1 MSTQQP
7 SDDAAFGPA
16 QAQAILDQQP
26 VVARR
31 LYVDG
36 PVLFTTWGV
45 AWTIGYLLLWLTGRE
60 TEDGTA
66 SLWAI
71 MTFVALLVGA
81 GVVTT
86 VHIVR
91 RIRGVRGSSA
101 EQGLLYGLS
110 WSFSFV
116 SVSAIIG
123 GLAGHGLTNA
133 QIAVLSNGLSCL
145 VVGALYM
152 AGAAMTRQRTWFVLG
167 AWIVLVGGFST
178 ALPVVQ
184 LYLLMSLGGGGGMLV
199 AALVSR
205 LRLRSRSGS
214 RSRDASPGGQPGGED
229 ELGTD

>member
-1 MSTQQP
+1 M
-7 SDDAAFGPA
+7 
-16 QAQAILDQQP
+16 
-26 VVARR
+26 
-31 LYVDG
+31 
-36 PVLFTTWGV
+36 
-45 AWTIGYLLLWLTGRE
+45 
-60 TEDGTA
+60 
-66 SLWAI
+66 
-71 MTFVALLVGA
+71 
-81 GVVTT
+81 
-86 VHIVR
+86 
-91 RIRGVRGSSA
+91 
-101 EQGLLYGLS
+101 
-110 WSFSFV
+110 

-214 RSRDASPGGQPGGED
+214 RSGSRSRDASPGGQPGGED